1 MRIGILVP
9 SIGNFGQ
16 KGFYNL
22 QEVGLAKALDIY
34 CSKIRVWRL
43 IPEKEKYVKEKIAD
57 CKTAV
62 LELIPAKQIGTH
74 GIVDFEKLDKEID
87 VLICF
92 SDTQLVVPAVYH
104 WTKKNAIKFIPYI
117 GVVKSNSVEG
127 IKQKIMN
134 ALFFRNLR
142 VYRKSYCLTKTPAV
156 CEELKK
162 TGVKQVMIAPI
173 GLDISLLKKEYEKYD
188 ISMLKQKHGYKP
200 EDKVLLFIG
209 RLMDEKQP
217 TRMVEIFSDLVKKD
231 NNYKLLMI
239 GSGILK
245 NDVEKTIHREQLD
258 SKVQLLDRIPNK
270 DIWELYRFAEAFV
283 NLNQHEIWGMAILE
297 AMYYGCKVVAWNA
310 PGPDSM
316 IENGVSGWIVENNQ
330 QVIEKIEDITPVGK
344 AAHVRIMDEFLW
356 ETTATKIYSVLEKN
370 MNLPIFEGMA
380 DGRYRK
386 KEV

>member
-1 MRIGILVP
+1 MQIRILVP

-34 CSKIRVWRL
+34 CSKIRIWRL
-43 IPEKEKYVKEKIAD
+43 IPEKEKYVKEKIAG
-57 CKTAV
+57 CKVAV
-62 LELIPAKQIGTH
+62 LELIPARQIGTH

-92 SDTQLVVPAVYH
+92 SDTQLAVPAVYR

-117 GVVKSNSVEG
+117 GVVKSNSMEG

-156 CEELKK
+156 YEEIKN
-162 TGVKQVMIAPI
+162 TGVEQVMVAPI
-173 GLDISLLKKEYEKYD
+173 GLDISLLNKEYKKYD
-188 ISMLKQKHGYKP
+188 VSQLKQKHGYKP

-217 TRMVEIFSDLVKKD
+217 IRMIEIFSNLIKKD

-245 NDVEKTIHREQLD
+245 NDVLD
-258 SKVQLLDRIPNK
+258 SKVQLSDRIPNK

-283 NLNQHEIWGMAILE
+283 NLNQHEILGMAILE
-297 AMYYGCKVVAWNA
+297 AIYYGCKAVAWNA

-316 IENGVSGWIVENNQ
+316 IENGISGRIVVNNQ
-330 QVIEKIEDITPVGK
+330 QVIEK
-344 AAHVRIMDEFLW
+344 
-356 ETTATKIYSVLEKN
+356 
-370 MNLPIFEGMA
+370 
-380 DGRYRK
+380 
-386 KEV
+386 

>member
-57 CKTAV
+57 CKAAV
-62 LELIPAKQIGTH
+62 LELIPARQIGTH

-92 SDTQLVVPAVYH
+92 SDTQLAVPAVYR

-127 IKQKIMN
+127 MKQKIMD
-134 ALFFRNLR
+134 ALFFRNLK

-156 CEELKK
+156 CEELKN
-162 TGVKQVMIAPI
+162 TGVEQVMVAPI
-173 GLDISLLKKEYEKYD
+173 GLDISLLNKEYEKYD
-188 ISMLKQKHGYKP
+188 VFLLKQKHGYKP

-217 TRMVEIFSDLVKKD
+217 IRMIEIFSNLVKKD

-245 NDVEKTIHREQLD
+245 NDVEKTIRKEHLD

-283 NLNQHEIWGMAILE
+283 NLNQHEILGMAILE

-344 AAHVRIMDEFLW
+344 AAHDRIMDRFLW
-356 ETTATKIYSVLEKN
+356 GSTATKIYSVLEN
-370 MNLPIFEGMA
+370 I
-380 DGRYRK
+380 
-386 KEV
+386 

>member
-344 AAHVRIMDEFLW
+344 AAHARIMDEFLW